1 MNTIRINTSQNVTL
15 EYELASI
22 GNRILAQ
29 LIDYAVY
36 AGWLMAGG
44 LLISGFDLGYNRAVI
59 LLMWV
64 PIMFYSLLCE
74 IFLNG
79 QTIGKKAQDI
89 KVIKLNG
96 RTPTLG
102 DYLIRWV
109 FLIVDTLASSGFIA
123 MIVIAASGRG
133 QRLGDL
139 AAGTAVI
146 RTRVVKR
153 NPLLA
158 IQPEENYTVVFR
170 EVQELTDADVAL
182 IRKLFYKARQ
192 HQNAALLERVAEKTQ
207 AAMHVTSDLPPA
219 EFLMTVLKDYQHHL
233 ADLSTS

>member
-1 MNTIRINTSQNVTL
+1 MNTIRINTSQNVEL
-15 EYELASI
+15 EYEPASI

-36 AGWLMAGG
+36 MGWFMAVG
-44 LLISGFDLGYNRAVI
+44 LILAVFKIGYGPILVI
-59 LLMWV
+59 LFYL
-64 PIMFYSLLCE
+64 PLLFYSLLCE

-96 RTPTLG
+96 RSPSIG
-102 DYLIRWV
+102 DYLLRWV
-109 FLIVDTLASSGFIA
+109 FLIVDTLASFGIIA
-123 MIVIAASGRG
+123 IITLAANGRG

-139 AAGTAVI
+139 AAGTTVI
-146 RTRVVKR
+146 RTRAIKR

-158 IQPEENYTVVFR
+158 IQPEENYQVVFP

-182 IRKLFYKARQ
+182 IRKLFFKARQ
-192 HQNAALLERVAEKTQ
+192 HQNTLLLERVAEKTQ
-207 AAMHVTSDLPPA
+207 ETMRVTHNLSPA
-219 EFLMTVLKDYQHHL
+219 DFLLTVLKDYQHRMAESAAL
-233 ADLSTS
+233 